1 VNHASPPCGPSNSYK
16 LFASLAVAFS
26 PTAPSPNPF
35 SCNTYGLPRKCC
47 KQKTYGRA
55 KSFSCNT
62 YKKQGGGG
70 PSTPKPATRHTL
82 LPNGLKSFLF
92 AFLRTLLR
100 SPKTQPFYFQAI
112 PHSLSKI
119 TGGGGYSV
127 CNFPSSP
134 LRTLCAL
141 SVSALSFFRLSSR
154 CLPRRGWGH
163 EPSPRLYAGPCLFLT
178 DVFYLSRARRL
189 GSASVA
195 PGLGRFFFT
204 SHESPF
210 TTGHESRIK

>member
-47 KQKTYGRA
+47 KQKTYDRP
-55 KSFSCNT
+55 KPFRCNT

-70 PSTPKPATRHTL
+70 PSTPKPATCHTAL
-82 LPNGLKSFLF
+82 SNGLKSFLF
-92 AFLRTLLR
+92 RFLRTLLH

-112 PHSLSKI
+112 PHSCQKPPGWGESVLS
-119 TGGGGYSV
+119 
-127 CNFPSSP
+127 FLSSP

-163 EPSPRLYAGPCLFLT
+163 EPRLCAGPCLFLT
-178 DVFYLSRARRL
+178 DVFYLFRDWRL